1 MKLITEIT
9 EDIQYI
15 TESSDEGKKD
25 LYIEG
30 IFLQGGLKNRNGR
43 LYPVEVL
50 AKEVERYTESH
61 IKKNRAYGELGHPN
75 GPTINLDRVSHLI
88 KEIRQEGN
96 NFIGKAKI
104 TDTPMGNI
112 VKNLILSEGAQIGVS
127 SRGLGSVI
135 NKNGVNEVQSDF
147 HLATPADIVADPSAP
162 NAWVNGIMESAEWI
176 FDEKLGW
183 RAIEIAEQTQT
194 LVHKEY
200 KRLDESRLLKEF
212 QKFLNAVG
220 N

>member
-9 EDIQYI
+9 EDIQYL
-15 TESSDEGKKD
+15 TETREDGKKD

-30 IFLQGGLKNRNGR
+30 IFLQGGIKNRNGR
-43 LYPVEVL
+43 IYPVEVL

-88 KEIRQEGN
+88 KEIRQDGN

-104 TDTPMGNI
+104 TGTPMGNI
-112 VKNLILSEGAQIGVS
+112 VKNLIDEGANIGVS
-127 SRGLGSVI
+127 SRGLGSIVS
-135 NKNGVNEVQSDF
+135 KNGVNEVQSDF
-147 HLATPADIVADPSAP
+147 HLATPADIVADPSGP
-162 NAWVNGIMESAEWI
+162 DCWVNGIMESADWI

-183 RAIEIAEQTQT
+183 KAVEIAEQQQKMI
-194 LVHKEY
+194 HKEY
-200 KRLDESRLLKEF
+200 KRLDEQRLLMEF
-212 QKFLNAVG
+212 QRFLNAVCK
-220 N
+220 